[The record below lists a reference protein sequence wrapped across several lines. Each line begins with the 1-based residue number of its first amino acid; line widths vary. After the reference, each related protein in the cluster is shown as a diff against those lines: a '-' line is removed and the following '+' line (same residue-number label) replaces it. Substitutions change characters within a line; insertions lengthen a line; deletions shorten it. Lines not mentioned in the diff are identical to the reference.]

1 MTKNS
6 LAYLSSHPWL
16 TFTVDFTH
24 APASFW
30 TTLGECFSKTEHI
43 AGVPLRPDVSMKL
56 HEVYLAKGIG
66 GTTAIEGNTLSEEE
80 VLKHVQGKLEL
91 PPSKEY
97 LKQEIDNI
105 LQEQN
110 RMLDKICI
118 RQPLI
123 LSPTRIKDINQ
134 IVLHG
139 LSPEEG
145 VIPGEFRK
153 YAVGVMTYKGAP
165 WQECEYLV
173 AKLCDW
179 LNGDDFQPRA
189 GLSAGHMAIL
199 KAIIA
204 HLYIEWIHPFGDG
217 NGRTGRLVEVQILL
231 ASGIPAPAC
240 QLPSNHYNQTRR
252 SYLTHLKDASESG
265 GNIIPFIKY
274 AIEGFVEGLR
284 EQLAYVR
291 KLQMEVAWI
300 NYVHE
305 EFGRDNAKANQRQKY
320 LLLDVFECVEP
331 VDISAIDKLSPR
343 LAKAYANL
351 HPRTCLRDVEILEKK
366 NFLVR
371 DGKTIRANAALIARF
386 LPIKAESV
394 STLTPRGKPERVM
407 PSSISPPPPSLRSP
421 DAPSVRVL

>member
-1 MTKNS
+1 MTQRQI
-6 LAYLSSHPWL
+6 AYRSSHPWL
-16 TFTVDFTH
+16 TFLVDFTH
-24 APASFW
+24 APAAFW
-30 TTLGECFSKTEHI
+30 TTLGECYSKTEHI
-43 AGVPLRPDVSMKL
+43 AGVPLRPDVATKL

-66 GTTAIEGNTLSEEE
+66 GTTAIEGNTLSEAE
-80 VLKHVQGKLEL
+80 VLQHVQGKLEL

-110 RMLDKICI
+110 RMLERICEHK
-118 RQPLI
+118 PLT
-123 LSPTRIKDINQ
+123 LSPERIKEINE

-145 VIPGEFRK
+145 VTPGEFRK

-179 LNGDDFQPRA
+179 LNGDDFLPRA
-189 GLSAGHMAIL
+189 GLNAGHMAIL

-274 AIEGFVEGLR
+274 ALEGFVEGLR

-305 EFGRDNAKANQRQKY
+305 EFGRDNTKANQRQKY
-320 LLLDVFECVEP
+320 LLLDVFECSNP
-331 VDISAIDKLSPR
+331 VDIAEIDHLSPR

-351 HPRTCLRDVEILEKK
+351 HPRTCLRDVIILEEKK
-366 NFLVR
+366 FLVR
-371 DGKTIRANAALIARF
+371 DGKTIRANTALIARF
-386 LPIKAESV
+386 LPVRAQ
-394 STLTPRGKPERVM
+394 TPLVPAPKPKPKRITT
-407 PSSISPPPPSLRSP
+407 SSIAPPLPSLQSH
-421 DAPSVRVL
+421 DAPSVKVL